1 MPGWRIHATPNFISN
16 NLRADLMILRLIGI
30 GIFASVLAT
39 AGASAQSIQERL
51 AGADP
56 QKGATVFKK
65 CRACHT
71 VDEGGAHRVGPNIWG
86 VIGRPVA
93 SAEGYT
99 RYSQSLKDYGGTWE
113 LERLDAYLENPKA
126 VVPRG
131 IMAFA
136 GLKKPDERAHLIAYL
151 NANSPAPLD
160 FTASATAPAVDTAAV
175 EPAQEPEEPEFG
187 LLVDAPGVAET
198 HAYCTPC
205 HSEMIVVQQGK
216 TREHWADLFEWM
228 VEEQGMAEI
237 EEPDLSIVLD
247 YLAAHY
253 NEDRPN
259 FPRR

>member
-1 MPGWRIHATPNFISN
+1 MAVGFF
-16 NLRADLMILRLIGI
+16 L
-30 GIFASVLAT
+30 LALT
-39 AGASAQSIQERL
+39 TTGAFAQSLEERL
-51 AGADP
+51 GEADP

-71 VDEGGAHRVGPNIWG
+71 VEDGGPHRIGPNLWG

-93 SAEGYT
+93 SANGYT
-99 RYSQSLKDYGGTWE
+99 RYSQSLKDFGGNWE

-131 IMAFA
+131 TMAFA
-136 GLKKPDERAHLIAYL
+136 GLSKPEDRADLIAYL
-151 NANSPAPLD
+151 NANSPEPRAFASDSRKPTDAAAP
-160 FTASATAPAVDTAAV
+160 V
-175 EPAQEPEEPEFG
+175 EEDYG

-198 HAYCTPC
+198 YAYCTPC
-205 HSEMIVVQQGK
+205 HSEMIVVQQGM
-216 TREHWADLFEWM
+216 TRKRWGDLFEWM

-237 EEPDLSIVLD
+237 DEPDRSVVLD
-247 YLAAHY
+247 YLAVHY

>member
-1 MPGWRIHATPNFISN
+1 
-16 NLRADLMILRLIGI
+16 MIPRLLAAGLLLSA
-30 GIFASVLAT
+30 FAT
-39 AGASAQSIQERL
+39 AGAFAQSLDERL

-56 QKGATVFKK
+56 QMGATVFKK

-71 VDEGGAHRVGPNIWG
+71 VEKGGPHRVGPNLWG

-93 SAEGYT
+93 SAAGYT
-99 RYSQSLKDYGGTWE
+99 RYSQSLKDFGGTWE
-113 LERLDAYLENPKA
+113 ADRLDAYLENPKA

-131 IMAFA
+131 IMVFA
-136 GLKKPDERAHLIAYL
+136 GLKKPDDRAHLIAYL
-151 NANSPAPLD
+151 NANSDSPLD
-160 FTASATAPAVDTAAV
+160 LTAARAGDSAAPGAA
-175 EPAQEPEEPEFG
+175 EAIGEADYG
-187 LLVDAPGVAET
+187 LLVEAPGVAET

-216 TREHWADLFEWM
+216 TRKHWADLFEWM
-228 VEEQGMAEI
+228 VKEQGMAEI
-237 EEPDLSIVLD
+237 DEPDRSIVLD

>member
-1 MPGWRIHATPNFISN
+1 
-16 NLRADLMILRLIGI
+16 MILRFFTIAFLLSAV
-30 GIFASVLAT
+30 ASAS
-39 AGASAQSIQERL
+39 ASAQSLDERL

-56 QKGATVFKK
+56 QNGAAVFKK

-71 VDEGGAHRVGPNIWG
+71 LEEGGPHRVGPNLWG
-86 VIGRPVA
+86 VVGGPVA
-93 SAEGYT
+93 SADGYT
-99 RYSQSLKDYGGTWE
+99 RYSQSLKDLGGTWE
-113 LERLDAYLENPKA
+113 LDRLDAYLENPKA
-126 VVPRG
+126 LAPRG

-136 GLKKPDERAHLIAYL
+136 GLKNPDDRADLIAYL
-151 NANSPAPLD
+151 NASSPKPLD
-160 FTASATAPAVDTAAV
+160 FAAASPGDAAARET
-175 EPAQEPEEPEFG
+175 EPPDEPDYG

-228 VEEQGMAEI
+228 VAEQGMAEI
-237 EEPDLSIVLD
+237 PEPDRSTVLD